1 MVRKNTSEQV
11 LINWR
16 NIHILQS
23 ATKNQQNKKSSDI
36 HIQLNRLHFMPAKS
50 EEMPDRMQVR
60 LLKATID

>member
-23 ATKNQQNKKSSDI
+23 ATKNQQNKKSSNI
-36 HIQLNRLHFMPAKS
+36 HIQLNRLHFMSAKS
-50 EEMPDRMQVR
+50 EEMPDCM
-60 LLKATID
+60 